1 MKGKVIYVDFIKKHR
16 ITLVRFILNKLV
28 NLLSKKFNTSRTR
41 YKKDIYMTKKKRISN

>member
-28 NLLSKKFNTSRTR
+28 HLLSKKFNTSRTR
-41 YKKDIYMTKKKRISN
+41 YKKDIYWAKKKRISN